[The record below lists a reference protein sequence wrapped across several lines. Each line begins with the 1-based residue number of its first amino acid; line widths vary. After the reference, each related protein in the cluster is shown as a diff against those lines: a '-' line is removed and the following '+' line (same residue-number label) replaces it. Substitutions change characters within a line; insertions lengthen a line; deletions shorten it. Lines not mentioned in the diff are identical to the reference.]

1 MKIIGE
7 RCNGM
12 FLDIREA
19 IQKKDPKAFDRMNQ
33 NSRKKKVLTG
43 LI

>member
-19 IQKKDPKAFDRMNQ
+19 IQKKDPKA
-33 NSRKKKVLTG
+33 
-43 LI
+43 LIEWTKLQEEKGADWID